1 MPRKG
6 GLRMASA
13 GMQHSAFNHDQF
25 IARAKVFDIA
35 PKFHFYDMQG
45 NKIAFLKRKL
55 FKLKEDIRLYADDS
69 ATRELLLIKARSI
82 LDFGAT
88 YDVTDATTQQKI
100 GALRRKALKSMLRDE
115 WEILDAAE
123 AVIGRIR
130 EDHMVL
136 ALLRRFGLNF
146 IPQEYEFEVGGALAG
161 TAKQGWNPFVLR
173 MHIDLTADS
182 LRRLDRR
189 LAAAAIVLLLAVEGR
204 QD

>member
-1 MPRKG
+1 MTFHSTPS
-6 GLRMASA
+6 SA
-13 GMQHSAFNHDQF
+13 AAQSAAFQHDQF

-35 PKFHFYDMQG
+35 PKFHFYDLQG
-45 NKIAFLKRKL
+45 NKIAFLKQKL
-55 FKLKEDIRLYADDS
+55 FKLKEDIRLYTDDS

-82 LDFGAT
+82 FDFGAT
-88 YDVTDATTQQKI
+88 YDVTDATSHQRV

-115 WEILDAAE
+115 WEILDVSE
-123 AVIGRIR
+123 SVVGHIR
-130 EDHMVL
+130 EDRMVL

-173 MHIDLTADS
+173 MHIDLTADPQ
-182 LRRLDRR
+182 RRLDRR